1 MEGFFS
7 MKLPDFEGGG
17 TQDGR
22 DDQRSPPR
30 LVDVGPPSWR
40 TQILRWSNQ
49 ARLAERDRVNVFLM
63 LAVRVLSIAGGLFLA
78 VCLADFV
85 LE

>member
-1 MEGFFS
+1 

-17 TQDGR
+17 IQEGR
-22 DDQRSPPR
+22 YDRRSPPR

-40 TQILRWSNQ
+40 TQILRWSSH
-49 ARLAERDRVNVFLM
+49 APLAKQDRTKVFLM
-63 LAVRVLSIAGGLFLA
+63 LAVGVLTIAGSLCLA
-78 VCLADFV
+78 VSLADLD

>member
-1 MEGFFS
+1 

-17 TQDGR
+17 TQEGR
-22 DDQRSPPR
+22 HDQRSPPR
-30 LVDVGPPSWR
+30 LVDVAAPSWR

-49 ARLAERDRVNVFLM
+49 VRLAKRDRANSFLM
-63 LAVRVLSIAGGLFLA
+63 LAVGILAIAGGLFLA
-78 VCLADFV
+78 VSLADLD

>member
-1 MEGFFS
+1 MA
-7 MKLPDFEGGG
+7 LPDFEGGG

-22 DDQRSPPR
+22 HDQRSPPR
-30 LVDVGPPSWR
+30 LVDVAPPSWR

-49 ARLAERDRVNVFLM
+49 ARLAKLDRPNLFLM
-63 LAVRVLSIAGGLFLA
+63 LAAGILAIAGGLFLA
-78 VCLADFV
+78 VSLADLD